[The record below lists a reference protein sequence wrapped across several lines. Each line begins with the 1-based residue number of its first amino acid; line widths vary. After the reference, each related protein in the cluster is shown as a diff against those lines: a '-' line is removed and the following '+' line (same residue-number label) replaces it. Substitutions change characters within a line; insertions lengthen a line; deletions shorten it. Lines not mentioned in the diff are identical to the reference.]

1 MRHCTETTTETL
13 KSRHIRM
20 EISDSLQSKRNKKC
34 RGVVGHLQH
43 CERCQ
48 LAKQQFTLK
57 FGALDELLARTND
70 RSGRARARGTQLPWD
85 DRGNI

>member
-1 MRHCTETTTETL
+1 
-13 KSRHIRM
+13 M
-20 EISDSLQSKRNKKC
+20 EVSDSLQSKRNKSV
-34 RGVVGHLQH
+34 RGLVAHLQR

-70 RSGRARARGTQLPWD
+70 RSGRA
-85 DRGNI
+85 